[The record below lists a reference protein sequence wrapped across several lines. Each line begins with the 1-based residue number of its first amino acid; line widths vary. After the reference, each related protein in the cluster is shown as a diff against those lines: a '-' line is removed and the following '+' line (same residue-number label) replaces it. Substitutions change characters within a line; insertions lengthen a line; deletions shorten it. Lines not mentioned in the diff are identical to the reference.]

1 MGRWKRNNWA
11 IENRRLHRPSHHGV
25 AQESRN
31 PIVAIVCVG
40 VAEVFLKG
48 LPVNAVVCFEETEV
62 WEESEVKM
70 FVSMRIKKRRKENR

>member
-1 MGRWKRNNWA
+1 MGWRKCNNRA

-40 VAEVFLKG
+40 VTEVFLEG
-48 LPVNAVVCFEETEV
+48 LPVNAVVCFEEAEV
-62 WEESEVKM
+62 REESEVEM
-70 FVSMRIKKRRKENR
+70 FVSMERK